1 MFSEPTNNGFFIY
14 SKTKCSYCDKVKQ
27 LLKNNRYSYSEVN
40 CDEYLSNETKKE
52 SFLSFIELLTNRDY
66 RTFPMVFKDGVF
78 IGGFT
83 DTREYIEKLLC
94 FEMNDF

>member
-1 MFSEPTNNGFFIY
+1 MFPEPTSNGFFVY

-27 LLKNNRYSYSEVN
+27 LFNSNQYSYTEII
-40 CDEYLSNETKKE
+40 CDDYLLDEKIKE
-52 SFLSFIELLTNRDY
+52 SFLSFIQLLTNREY
-66 RTFPMVFKDGVF
+66 RTFPIVFKDGVF

-83 DTREYIEKLLC
+83 DTREYIERLLS